1 MLMLWHTNEFHVL
14 PILTIKSIFFKYS
27 SKITLFI
34 AKFSLLSKTNKFA
47 RLIWV
52 FIVLGIYNFAFKQD
66 IFYHLVKTTQEL
78 FSFQQSR
85 LDKQFPF
92 HYAKKE
98 KFINSCFF
106 RFSLK
111 SYMIWISDSCDF
123 FESLETNDKL
133 QTILCK

>member
-1 MLMLWHTNEFHVL
+1 MKKD
-14 PILTIKSIFFKYS
+14 PICPTTHKS
-27 SKITLFI
+27 
-34 AKFSLLSKTNKFA
+34 A

-92 HYAKKE
+92 HYAKIE
-98 KFINSCFF
+98 KCINSWFF
-106 RFSLK
+106 LKFSFEILNDMNFWQLWFFLSHWK
-111 SYMIWISDSCDF
+111 QMTSCKRSF
-123 FESLETNDKL
+123 VNRKCTKTTNCSMNCPFLSMRWKMSK
-133 QTILCK
+133 I